1 MAGGAGGALILFVCP
16 ATPPPIE
23 VGDYS
28 MAPLAPGT
36 FNRNIT
42 RIILIKYFRYSF
54 IIILLLIVFNR
65 YFYKFN
71 VEFILK
77 LVNKY
82 LPNKIT
88 VWFKKYIFTSVEY
101 NNKFTTFMF
110 IVVSIL
116 LILVKLG
123 NLYVTAEL
131 CNNIDDFVLVYNHIK
146 GIKKGSI
153 FILLSL
159 KSKNLKQNKIKEAAQ
174 STPSPSGQTK
184 LKSQ

>member
-1 MAGGAGGALILFVCP
+1 
-16 ATPPPIE
+16 
-23 VGDYS
+23 
-28 MAPLAPGT
+28 
-36 FNRNIT
+36 
-42 RIILIKYFRYSF
+42 
-54 IIILLLIVFNR
+54 
-65 YFYKFN
+65 
-71 VEFILK
+71 
-77 LVNKY
+77 
-82 LPNKIT
+82 
-88 VWFKKYIFTSVEY
+88 
-101 NNKFTTFMF
+101 MF

-131 CNNIDDFVLVYNHIK
+131 YNNIDDYVLVYNHIK

-184 LKSQ
+184 LKANNNTAGSAATVQLISNSYFTGTGGRRKRLRRRSRSTPAAEHALAVIG

>member
-1 MAGGAGGALILFVCP
+1 MAGGGAGALILFVCP
-16 ATPPPIE
+16 APLCPPGPIE

-28 MAPLAPGT
+28 MAQLAPGT

-88 VWFKKYIFTSVEY
+88 VPPWLRLPAVPEAGRARERHWYK
-101 NNKFTTFMF
+101 
-110 IVVSIL
+110 
-116 LILVKLG
+116 
-123 NLYVTAEL
+123 
-131 CNNIDDFVLVYNHIK
+131 NI
-146 GIKKGSI
+146 
-153 FILLSL
+153 
-159 KSKNLKQNKIKEAAQ
+159 
-174 STPSPSGQTK
+174 
-184 LKSQ
+184 

>member
-1 MAGGAGGALILFVCP
+1 MAQ
-16 ATPPPIE
+16 
-23 VGDYS
+23 
-28 MAPLAPGT
+28 LAPGT

-88 VWFKKYIFTSVEY
+88 VPPWLRLPAVHPPPRPE
-101 NNKFTTFMF
+101 
-110 IVVSIL
+110 
-116 LILVKLG
+116 
-123 NLYVTAEL
+123 AESERQAGRGRGT
-131 CNNIDDFVLVYNHIK
+131 
-146 GIKKGSI
+146 GIKIYKY
-153 FILLSL
+153 
-159 KSKNLKQNKIKEAAQ
+159 
-174 STPSPSGQTK
+174 
-184 LKSQ
+184 

>member
-1 MAGGAGGALILFVCP
+1 MAQ
-16 ATPPPIE
+16 
-23 VGDYS
+23 
-28 MAPLAPGT
+28 LAPGT

-88 VWFKKYIFTSVEY
+88 VPPWRS
-101 NNKFTTFMF
+101 
-110 IVVSIL
+110 L
-116 LILVKLG
+116 
-123 NLYVTAEL
+123 APPL
-131 CNNIDDFVLVYNHIK
+131 CRA
-146 GIKKGSI
+146 GGR
-153 FILLSL
+153 
-159 KSKNLKQNKIKEAAQ
+159 QGEREAYA
-174 STPSPSGQTK
+174 
-184 LKSQ
+184 

>member
-1 MAGGAGGALILFVCP
+1 
-16 ATPPPIE
+16 
-23 VGDYS
+23 
-28 MAPLAPGT
+28 
-36 FNRNIT
+36 
-42 RIILIKYFRYSF
+42 
-54 IIILLLIVFNR
+54 
-65 YFYKFN
+65 
-71 VEFILK
+71 
-77 LVNKY
+77 
-82 LPNKIT
+82 
-88 VWFKKYIFTSVEY
+88 
-101 NNKFTTFMF
+101 MF

-131 CNNIDDFVLVYNHIK
+131 YNNIDDYVLVYNHIK

>member
-1 MAGGAGGALILFVCP
+1 MAQ
-16 ATPPPIE
+16 
-23 VGDYS
+23 
-28 MAPLAPGT
+28 LAPGT

-88 VWFKKYIFTSVEY
+88 VPPWLRLPAVHPPPGEWRSQRGRQGEGEA
-101 NNKFTTFMF
+101 
-110 IVVSIL
+110 
-116 LILVKLG
+116 LV
-123 NLYVTAEL
+123 
-131 CNNIDDFVLVYNHIK
+131 
-146 GIKKGSI
+146 
-153 FILLSL
+153 
-159 KSKNLKQNKIKEAAQ
+159 
-174 STPSPSGQTK
+174 
-184 LKSQ
+184 

>member
-1 MAGGAGGALILFVCP
+1 MAGGGAGALILFVCP
-16 ATPPPIE
+16 APLCPPGPIE

-28 MAPLAPGT
+28 MAQLAPGT

-88 VWFKKYIFTSVEY
+88 VPPWLRLPAVHPPPRPE
-101 NNKFTTFMF
+101 
-110 IVVSIL
+110 
-116 LILVKLG
+116 
-123 NLYVTAEL
+123 AERERQAGRGRGT
-131 CNNIDDFVLVYNHIK
+131 
-146 GIKKGSI
+146 GIKIYKY
-153 FILLSL
+153 
-159 KSKNLKQNKIKEAAQ
+159 
-174 STPSPSGQTK
+174 
-184 LKSQ
+184 